1 MPITAPTLPG
11 STAGA
16 AREAVS
22 VQAAG
27 GIGAES
33 TGAREFIES
42 VLFEDGLPA
51 AMEVATDPEVAGM
64 RGFDLVEVQLAAISV
79 LTRNVFDRLSEANP
93 FAPGAPDRFFADT
106 EVPTDPRAGVPDAF
120 AAMPESLLVSAGVLS
135 PQQAAEVERSNR
147 LRQRYL
153 ATVAAAHAVA
163 QQALAVRARAVA
175 RFARFDQADPADH
188 SAAGVLGPTVEH
200 PVGYQAALA
209 HEEVGPALGLGDYE
223 AGGLIEDAALVTA
236 RLPRVLEQVGAGA
249 VNWATATT
257 LGREVADARPETCEQ
272 VEDLILRRGVQYR
285 ARSVARRS
293 ARTLVERLEASAARR
308 TKKRTQAQQTGVWL
322 DPHSVPGLA
331 LLTAAMPTAQ
341 AAALRDAVE
350 ARAAAR
356 RLEFASTPGGDPYTL
371 GEHRA
376 AALFELAMH
385 NVSLTVHVDV
395 LKPQSACNTY
405 TPDTNPT
412 EDAAD
417 ITTDTATAT
426 EDAADVTADTASDAY
441 ANATEDAADVT
452 ADTASDADE
461 GDGARKT
468 AGSSQSTHA
477 ASSDNR
483 TRDDV
488 RTNASSTTAGTAT
501 AGDHRPGTT
510 TANEPAEVDEVDEV
524 ASPGGVSPEE
534 VVQHPT
540 AGPISGSD
548 LAELIG
554 HPAFTASK
562 VTTSHRGFD
571 PVDYRLDD
579 QAISKSYRPP
589 ESMRERVKRRDQRC
603 RFPGCTRGAR
613 FTDLDHVV
621 AWPEGPTAD
630 WNLQCLCR
638 RHHRTKQSGWSV
650 TMTPGGRCTW
660 TSPAGRV
667 YVTWPGLLETYWDT
681 TEPSTD
687 TSD

>member
-1 MPITAPTLPG
+1 MSITAPTDPA
-11 STAGA
+11 STDGA
-16 AREAVS
+16 AREPVS
-22 VQAAG
+22 VHAAG

-236 RLPRVLEQVGAGA
+236 RLPRVLEQVGAGE

-272 VEDLILRRGVQYR
+272 VEDLILQRGVQYR

-356 RLEFASTPGGDPYTL
+356 RLEYASTPGGDPYTL

-395 LKPQSACNTY
+395 LKPQAACNTFTPE
-405 TPDTNPT
+405 TPDAASDVTANAT
-412 EDAAD
+412 EDATDVTEDATD
-417 ITTDTATAT
+417 GTTDTDTASDADADADAT
-426 EDAADVTADTASDAY
+426 EDAADVTTDTATATDA
-441 ANATEDAADVT
+441 
-452 ADTASDADE
+452 DADE
-461 GDGARKT
+461 GDGAAEATGSET
-468 AGSSQSTHA
+468 ASTA
-477 ASSDNR
+477 AAGDQR
-483 TRDDV
+483 P
-488 RTNASSTTAGTAT
+488 GTAT
-501 AGDHRPGTT
+501 A
-510 TANEPAEVDEVDEV
+510 NEPNEVGEVDEVDEV
-524 ASPGGVSPEE
+524 ASPGGVGPEE

-540 AGPISGSD
+540 AGPITGSD

-562 VTTSHRGFD
+562 VTTSHRNFD
-571 PVDYRLDD
+571 AGDYRLDD

-621 AWPEGPTAD
+621 AWPQGPTAD

-687 TSD
+687 TSDPDAINPDTS

>member
-1 MPITAPTLPG
+1 MPTPTVTRETSVLDLG
-11 STAGA
+11 SLAQP
-16 AREAVS
+16 REGVS
-22 VQAAG
+22 
-27 GIGAES
+27 
-33 TGAREFIES
+33 AREFIES
-42 VLFEDGLPA
+42 VIFEDGLPA
-51 AMEVATDPEVAGM
+51 AMEVATDPDIAALQ
-64 RGFDLVEVQLAAISV
+64 GFDPIEVQLAAIEV
-79 LTRNVFDRLSEANP
+79 LTQNVFDRLAQDNP
-93 FAPGAPDRFFADT
+93 FEPGRVDRFVGFD
-106 EVPTDPRAGVPDAF
+106 EVSDDPAAGVGSVFPPVTDT
-120 AAMPESLLVSAGVLS
+120 LGVAGGWIS
-135 PQQAAEVERSNR
+135 PQQAGEVRR
-147 LRQRYL
+147 VRALKGRYL
-153 ATVAAAHAVA
+153 TTIAAAHAVMN
-163 QQALAVRARAVA
+163 QASAVRARAIA
-175 RFARFDQADPADH
+175 RFARFDQTEPRDSRPESVH
-188 SAAGVLGPTVEH
+188 EPHVEH
-200 PVGYQAALA
+200 APGYWRSGAP
-209 HEEVGPALGLGDYE
+209 EEIGPALGLGDYE
-223 AGGLIEDAALVTA
+223 AAALVEDAALVTA
-236 RLPRVLEQVGAGA
+236 RLPRVLEQAGAGA

-272 VEDLILRRGVQYR
+272 VEDLILQRGVQYR

-356 RLEFASTPGGDPYTL
+356 RLEYASTPGGDPYTL

-395 LKPQSACNTY
+395 LKPQAACNTY

-417 ITTDTATAT
+417 VTTDTATAT
-426 EDAADVTADTASDAY
+426 EDAADVTADTASDAD
-441 ANATEDAADVT
+441 ADADATEDAADVT
-452 ADTASDADE
+452 ADTATATDADADE
-461 GDGARKT
+461 GDGAAEATGSET
-468 AGSSQSTHA
+468 ASTGA
-477 ASSDNR
+477 
-483 TRDDV
+483 
-488 RTNASSTTAGTAT
+488 
-501 AGDHRPGTT
+501 AGDQRPETA
-510 TANEPAEVDEVDEV
+510 TANEPAEVGEVDEI
-524 ASPGGVSPEE
+524 ASPGGVGPEE

-540 AGPISGSD
+540 AGPITGSD

-621 AWPEGPTAD
+621 AWPQGPTAD

-687 TSD
+687 TSDPDAIDPDTS